1 RALWL
6 LEADPFQWHDRELVE
21 RALENVEYLV
31 VQGAIRNDALEFASV
46 VLPACAF
53 PEQDGTYV
61 NVERRIQ
68 RVRQILP
75 PRGSAK
81 PSWRIGTELLLRAE
95 GVPPYFNI
103 REILSAIAGE
113 NPAFAGIGWD
123 DLAGEGVLL
132 KRTQQAEV
140 AGEPV

>member
-1 RALWL
+1 
-6 LEADPFQWHDRELVE
+6 PFAWHDRELVE
-21 RALENVEYLV
+21 RALESVHHLV
-31 VQGAIRNDALEFASV
+31 VQDTIRSEALEFASV

-68 RVRQILP
+68 RVRQILQP
-75 PRGSAK
+75 QGTAK

-95 GVPPYFNI
+95 GIPPYFNVC
-103 REILSAIAGE
+103 EILSAIGE
-113 NPAFAGIGWD
+113 EHPAFAGIGWN
-123 DLAGEGVLL
+123 DLVGEGVLL

-140 AGEPV
+140 TGEPV